1 MEAGKEGRVR
11 ADEAKQLRKGDQ
23 VRYQEPD
30 PPFRWYPAIVDSV
43 EVLPDRQVVVG
54 VYVPALQTRRYRS
67 CGRLSWWIGWLS
79 RKGRRQPRRS
89 AGLPTALRLLW
100 RGIYHSPKP

>member
-1 MEAGKEGRVR
+1 MR

-30 PPFRWYPAIVDSV
+30 PPFPWYPATVDSV
-43 EVLPDRQVVVG
+43 EVLPDQQVVVS

-79 RKGRRQPRRS
+79 RPT
-89 AGLPTALRLLW
+89 AGLTSPVRLPSGDTD
-100 RGIYHSPKP
+100 RSPVP